1 MAVINAITSRR
12 ERSSGRRA
20 RKAARQNPGVLQ
32 TAMNMPGIE
41 ESITFLSTL
50 KFTGGS

>member
-20 RKAARQNPGVLQ
+20 RKAARQTPGRLQ
-32 TAMNMPGIE
+32 TPMNMLGIE
-41 ESITFLSTL
+41 QGSTFLTML
-50 KFTGGS
+50 KVAGRS